1 MFGASF
7 SFIDRGAVRVSK
19 ALADFNNFYLT
30 IGIQGPGGLRKYPD
44 SDINVASV
52 AMYQEF
58 GTRSINS
65 RPFLRR
71 TMFEKRAEIEESIRE
86 AVTRAIDTGRTVRE
100 LAKSGAEIAE
110 LVRRTIMSRDR
121 CLGWDLVGCHLDREG
136 RRGEQSRDRDRDPP
150 LRGTDLVESNGRP
163 PPLALFAE

>member
-44 SDINVASV
+44 SDINVASI
-52 AMYQEF
+52 AWYQEF

-110 LVRRTIMSRDR
+110 LVRRTIMS
-121 CLGWDLVGCHLDREG
+121 
-136 RRGEQSRDRDRDPP
+136 SRSWAKPNAPATIKKKGFDWP
-150 LRGTDLVESNGRP
+150 LNETGLLAEESISWAVRSKTGQIVKQGS
-163 PPLALFAE
+163 

>member
-110 LVRRTIMSRDR
+110 LVRRTIMS
-121 CLGWDLVGCHLDREG
+121 
-136 RRGEQSRDRDRDPP
+136 SRSWAKPNAPATIKKKGFDWP
-150 LRGTDLVESNGRP
+150 LNETGLLAEESISWAVRSKTGKIVKQGS
-163 PPLALFAE
+163 

>member
-19 ALADFNNFYLT
+19 ALADLRNYDLT
-30 IGIQGPGGLRKYPD
+30 IGIQGPEGLRKYPNRE
-44 SDINVASV
+44 INVASV

-71 TMFEKRAEIEESIRE
+71 TMFEKRSEIRE
-86 AVTRAIDTGRTVRE
+86 ALEEAAMRSIESGRTVRE
-100 LAKSGAEIAE
+100 LSKAGAQIAE
-110 LVRRTIMSRDR
+110 LVRRTIMS
-121 CLGWDLVGCHLDREG
+121 
-136 RRGEQSRDRDRDPP
+136 SRTWAKPNAPATIKKKGFDWP
-150 LRGTDLVESNGRP
+150 LNETGLLAEESISWAVRSKSGQIVKQGS
-163 PPLALFAE
+163 

>member
-110 LVRRTIMSRDR
+110 LVRRTVMS
-121 CLGWDLVGCHLDREG
+121 
-136 RRGEQSRDRDRDPP
+136 SRSWAKPNAPATIKKKGFDWP
-150 LRGTDLVESNGRP
+150 LNETGLLAEESISWAVRSKTGKIVKQGS
-163 PPLALFAE
+163 

>member
-110 LVRRTIMSRDR
+110 LVRRTIMS
-121 CLGWDLVGCHLDREG
+121 
-136 RRGEQSRDRDRDPP
+136 SRSWAKPNAPATIKKKGFDWP
-150 LRGTDLVESNGRP
+150 LNETGLLAEESISWAVRSKTGQIVKQGS
-163 PPLALFAE
+163 